1 MEAAACGVPSVLTD
15 IRGCR
20 EVGAH
25 EREVLLVP
33 PHDVAALT
41 GAIER
46 VLLDAPLRAELGRAA
61 RERALIEFD
70 QRAVARA
77 SLETYAAIARRKG
90 LDWRIE
96 GVR

>member
-1 MEAAACGVPSVLTD
+1 
-15 IRGCR
+15 
-20 EVGAH
+20 
-25 EREVLLVP
+25 
-33 PHDVAALT
+33 
-41 GAIER
+41 